1 MWQELNFSEIK
12 AKGWIK
18 KYLETQARGMTGEMD
33 KIGKPFSLRTWGSRN
48 ETDNEGYEAFVGGM
62 VTDMDS
68 WVPYEQTGYW
78 IDGTIRAGRLIDNEK
93 LIKLAGSRIYPQI
106 ACAHEDGYL
115 GPDFLKGSMTWAHAV
130 YLRAL
135 MAEYTATGDEKI
147 LEALK
152 KHFLARPLKDV
163 YHNVK
168 SVRIIGVR
176 NVADIEVALW
186 IYGQTKDE
194 RFLQMAEESYEEWNR
209 IYEDDSEAG
218 PGEEMYDLTVKGMLG
233 NRKVERN
240 HGVTY
245 CEICK
250 LAAILHLYTG
260 KEIYKKAA
268 VNAFDKVYRDQMIVD
283 GVFSSSEYLN
293 GNENSWAV
301 HETCDVSDFTWAIG
315 YLYMITGDAKYGD
328 WVEDAIFNA
337 GLGSVD
343 DDFKGNQYFSGPN
356 QVIANDHS
364 NHAQFYRGRDWM
376 SYAPEKFLACCAG
389 NVHRFMPNYVY
400 RSWMRDGNNLAAFT
414 YAPSEIQIDIKGS
427 KVRIEEDTKYPFENV
442 VRFHIST
449 EKPVAFGL
457 VLRQP
462 NWAKKTM
469 LIVNGEKVNAK
480 FENGTYRLERMFSD
494 KDEIILSFTDE
505 IQLIENAKGISVK
518 KGALLYALPVEEKV
532 VIEGVRELG
541 NEEFPHYSLYPE
553 SKWNYGLCVDK
564 ARYFKVTEGSVGE
577 EPWRREQNALTI
589 TVKGKEVFDWK
600 VRNYKS
606 VQGRL
611 WMRGPCKWEKGE
623 AQLVGQVNE
632 VKLNAKLGEERELT
646 LVPYATTR
654 LRVGI
659 FPIIK

>member
-1 MWQELNFSEIK
+1 MWQELNFSEIR

-18 KYLETQARGMTGEMD
+18 NFLETQAAGQTGEMH
-33 KIGKPFSLRTWGSRN
+33 KIGTPFSMRTWGSKKA
-48 ETDNEGYEAFVGGM
+48 EDNAGYEAFVGGL

-78 IDGTIRAGRLIDNEK
+78 IDGAIRAGRLIDNEK
-93 LIKLAGSRIYPQI
+93 LIQLAGSRIYPQI
-106 ACAHEDGYL
+106 ACADEDGYL
-115 GPDFLKGSMTWAHAV
+115 GPDFLKENMTWAHAV
-130 YLRAL
+130 YFRA
-135 MAEYTATGDEKI
+135 MIAEYTATGDEKI

-152 KHFLARPLKDV
+152 KHFLARPLKNV
-163 YHNVK
+163 YHYRK
-168 SVRIIGVR
+168 YMRIIGVR
-176 NVADIEVALW
+176 NVADIETALW

-218 PGEEMYDLTVKGMLG
+218 PGEEMHDLTIKGMLK

-268 VNAFDKVYRDQMIVD
+268 VKAFDKVYRDQMIVD

-356 QVIANDHS
+356 QVIANDIS

-376 SYAPEKFLACCAG
+376 SYAPKKFLACCAG
-389 NVHRFMPNYVY
+389 NVHRFMPNFVY
-400 RSWMRDGNNLAAFT
+400 RSWMRDGDDLAAFT
-414 YAPSEIQIDIKGS
+414 YAPSEIQVEIAGS
-427 KVRIEEDTKYPFENV
+427 KVKITEDTKYPFENV
-442 VRFHIST
+442 VRFRIST

-457 VLRQP
+457 VLRKP
-462 NWAKKTM
+462 NWAKKAE
-469 LIVNGEKVNAK
+469 LSVNGEVVKAK
-480 FENGTYRLERMFSD
+480 FVNGIYRLERTFSD
-494 KDEIILSFTDE
+494 KDEITLNFTDE
-505 IQLIENAKGISVK
+505 IRLIENAKGISVK

-532 VIEGVRELG
+532 VIEGLRELG
-541 NEEFPHYSLYPE
+541 NPDFPHYSLYPE
-553 SKWNYGLCVDK
+553 SKWNYGLCVNMSENFV
-564 ARYFKVTEGSVGE
+564 ATTGEVGE
-577 EPWRREQNALTI
+577 EPWRREQNGLAI
-589 TVKGKEVFDWK
+589 TVRGKEVCDWK
-600 VRNYKS
+600 VRNYNH
-606 VQGRL
+606 VQGRV
-611 WMRGPCKWEKGE
+611 WMRGACRWDEGK
-623 AQLVGQVNE
+623 AQLMGQVNE
-632 VKLNAKLGEERELT
+632 VKANAKLGEECTLT

-659 FPIIK
+659 FPVIK

>member
-18 KYLETQARGMTGEMD
+18 NYLETQAKGQTGEMD
-33 KIGKPFSLRTWGSRN
+33 KIGTPFSMRTWGSKKA
-48 ETDNEGYEAFVGGM
+48 EHNEGYEAFVGGL
-62 VTDMDS
+62 VTDMDT
-68 WVPYEQTGYW
+68 WVPYEQNGYW
-78 IDGTIRAGRLIDNEK
+78 IDGAIRAGRLIDNEK

-106 ACAHEDGYL
+106 ACADEDGYL
-115 GPDFLKGSMTWAHAV
+115 GPDFLKDSMTWSHAV
-130 YLRAL
+130 YLRSL
-135 MAEYTATGDEKI
+135 MAEYTATHDEKI

-152 KHFLARPLKDV
+152 KHFLRRPLKDV
-163 YHNVK
+163 YHTCR

-176 NVADIEVALW
+176 NVADIEIALW

-218 PGEEMYDLTVKGMLG
+218 PGEEMYDLTLKGMLG
-233 NRKVERN
+233 KRKVDRN

-260 KEIYKKAA
+260 KEVYKKAA

-337 GLGSVD
+337 GLGCVD

-356 QVIANDHS
+356 QVICDDHS
-364 NHAQFYRGRDWM
+364 NHAQFYRGKDWM

-389 NVHRFMPNYVY
+389 NVHRFMPNFVY
-400 RSWMRDGNNLAAFT
+400 RSWMRDGDDLAAFT
-414 YAPSEIQIDIKGS
+414 YAPCEIQVEIKGS
-427 KVRIEEDTKYPFENV
+427 KVRIEEDTKYPFENTV
-442 VRFHIST
+442 CFKVST

-457 VLRQP
+457 VLRKP
-462 NWAKKTM
+462 DWAKQAV
-469 LIVNGEKVNAK
+469 LSINGEVKKVK
-480 FENGTYRLERMFSD
+480 FDKGVYRLDRTFSD
-494 KDEIILSFTDE
+494 KDEIVLSFTDE
-505 IQLIENAKGISVK
+505 IRLIENAKGVSVK

-532 VIEGVRELG
+532 VIEGLRELG
-541 NEEFPHYSLYPE
+541 NEDFPHYSLYPE

-564 ARYFKVTEGSVGE
+564 AKCFEATQGAVGE
-577 EPWRREQNALTI
+577 EPWRREQNPLSI
-589 TVKGKEVFDWK
+589 TVKGKEVADWK
-600 VRNYKS
+600 IRNYKS
-606 VQGRL
+606 IQGRL

-623 AQLVGQVNE
+623 AQLIGQVNE
-632 VKLNAKLGEERELT
+632 VKSNAKLGAETILT

-654 LRVGI
+654 LRIGI
-659 FPIIK
+659 FPIVK

>member
-18 KYLETQARGMTGEMD
+18 KYLETQAQGMTGEMD

-78 IDGTIRAGRLIDNEK
+78 IDGAVRAGRLIDNEK

-106 ACAHEDGYL
+106 ACAHEDGYI
-115 GPDFLKGSMTWAHAV
+115 GPDFLKNSMTWVHAV

-135 MAEYTATGDEKI
+135 MAEYTATGDERI

-152 KHFLARPLKDV
+152 KHFLAQPLKDV
-163 YHNVK
+163 YHK
-168 SVRIIGVR
+168 RKYSRIIGVR
-176 NVADIEVALW
+176 NVADIETALW

-194 RFLQMAEESYEEWNR
+194 RFLQMAEESYDEWNR
-209 IYEDDSEAG
+209 IYEDDSVAG
-218 PGEEMYDLTVKGMLG
+218 LGEEMYDLTLKGMLG

-328 WVEDAIFNA
+328 WVENAIFNA

-356 QVIANDHS
+356 QVIANDNS

-400 RSWMRDGNNLAAFT
+400 RSWMRDGNDLATFT
-414 YAPSEIQIDIKGS
+414 YAPSEIQVEIGDS

-442 VRFHIST
+442 VRFRIST

-457 VLRQP
+457 VLREP
-462 NWAKKTM
+462 EWSKKTT
-469 LIVNGEKVNAK
+469 LTVNGEIIKAK
-480 FENGTYRLERMFSD
+480 FVNGIYRLERTFSD
-494 KDEIILSFTDE
+494 KDEIALSFTDE
-505 IQLIENAKGISVK
+505 ITLIENAKGISVK

-532 VIEGVRELG
+532 VIEGLRELG
-541 NEEFPHYSLYPE
+541 NEEFPHYSLYPD
-553 SKWNYGLCVDK
+553 SKWNYGLCVNEK
-564 ARYFKVTEGSVGE
+564 KHFTSVEGSVGE
-577 EPWRREQNALTI
+577 EPWRREQNGLAI
-589 TVKGKEVFDWK
+589 TVCGKEVCDWK
-600 VRNYKS
+600 VRNYNS

-611 WMRGPCKWEKGE
+611 WMRGPCKWEKGK
-623 AQLVGQVNE
+623 AQLMEQVRKVKENE
-632 VKLNAKLGEERELT
+632 KLGEECTLT

>member
-18 KYLETQARGMTGEMD
+18 KYLETQAQGMTGEMD

-78 IDGTIRAGRLIDNEK
+78 IDGAIRAGRLIDNEK

-106 ACAHEDGYL
+106 ACAHEDGYI
-115 GPDFLKGSMTWAHAV
+115 GPDFLKNSMTWAHAV

-135 MAEYTATGDEKI
+135 MAEYTATGDERI

-152 KHFLARPLKDV
+152 KHFLAQPLKDV
-163 YHNVK
+163 YHK
-168 SVRIIGVR
+168 RKYSRIIGVR
-176 NVADIEVALW
+176 NVADIETALW
-186 IYGQTKDE
+186 IYGQTRDE

-218 PGEEMYDLTVKGMLG
+218 PGEEMYDLTLKGMLG

-301 HETCDVSDFTWAIG
+301 HETCDISDFTWAIG

-328 WVEDAIFNA
+328 WVENAIFNA

-356 QVIANDHS
+356 QVIANDNS

-400 RSWMRDGNNLAAFT
+400 RSWMRDCNDLATFT
-414 YAPSEIQIDIKGS
+414 YAPSEIQIEIDGN
-427 KVRIEEDTKYPFENV
+427 KVKIEEDTKYPFENV
-442 VRFHIST
+442 VRFRIST

-457 VLRQP
+457 VLREP
-462 NWAKKTM
+462 EWSKKTT
-469 LIVNGEKVNAK
+469 LTVNGEIIKAK
-480 FENGTYRLERMFSD
+480 FVNGIYRLERTFSD
-494 KDEIILSFTDE
+494 KDEIALSFTDV
-505 IQLIENAKGISVK
+505 ITLIENAKGISVK

-532 VIEGVRELG
+532 VIEGLRELG
-541 NEEFPHYSLYPE
+541 NEEFPHYSLYPD
-553 SKWNYGLCVDK
+553 SKWNYGLCVNEK
-564 ARYFKVTEGSVGE
+564 KHFTSVEGSVGE
-577 EPWRREQNALTI
+577 EPWRREQNGLAI
-589 TVKGKEVFDWK
+589 TVCGKEVCDWK
-600 VRNYKS
+600 VRNYNS

-611 WMRGPCKWEKGE
+611 WMRGPCKWEKGK
-623 AQLVGQVNE
+623 AQLMEQVRKVKENE
-632 VKLNAKLGEERELT
+632 KLGEECTLT
-646 LVPYATTR
+646 LVPYVTTR

>member
-1 MWQELNFSEIK
+1 MWQELKFSEIK

-18 KYLETQARGMTGEMD
+18 NYLETQAQGMTGEMH
-33 KIGKPFSLRTWGSRN
+33 KIGKPFSMRTWGSKN
-48 ETDNEGYEAFVGGM
+48 ETDNKGYEAFVGGM
-62 VTDMDS
+62 VTDMDT

-78 IDGTIRAGRLIDNEK
+78 IDGAIRAGRLIDNEK

-115 GPDFLKGSMTWAHAV
+115 GPDFLRESMTWAHAV
-130 YLRAL
+130 YFRA
-135 MAEYTATGDEKI
+135 MIAEYTATGDETI

-152 KHFLARPLKDV
+152 KHFLARPLKNV
-163 YHNVK
+163 YHYRK
-168 SVRIIGVR
+168 YTRIIGVR
-176 NVADIEVALW
+176 NVADIETALW

-194 RFLQMAEESYEEWNR
+194 RFLQMAEESYEEWNH
-209 IYEDDSEAG
+209 IYEDDSVAG
-218 PGEEMYDLTVKGMLG
+218 PGEEMYDLTLKGMMG

-260 KEIYKKAA
+260 KENYKKAA
-268 VNAFDKVYRDQMIVD
+268 VKAFDKVYRDQMIVD

-328 WVEDAIFNA
+328 WVENAIFNA

-356 QVIANDHS
+356 QVVANDIS

-376 SYAPEKFLACCAG
+376 SYAPKKFLACCAG
-389 NVHRFMPNYVY
+389 NVHRFMPNLVY
-400 RSWMRDGNNLAAFT
+400 RSWMQDGDDLAAFT
-414 YAPSEIQIDIKGS
+414 YAPSEIQVEIGGQ
-427 KVRIEEDTKYPFENV
+427 KVKIEEETKYPFENV
-442 VRFHIST
+442 VRFRVAT
-449 EKPVAFGL
+449 EKPVTFGL
-457 VLRQP
+457 VLREP
-462 NWAKKTM
+462 EWSKKTT
-469 LIVNGEKVNAK
+469 LTVNGEVVKTKFVNG
-480 FENGTYRLERMFSD
+480 NYRLERTFSD
-494 KDEIILSFTDE
+494 KDEIVLTFTDE

-532 VIEGVRELG
+532 VIEGLRELE
-541 NEEFPHYSLYPE
+541 NEDFPHYSLYPE
-553 SKWNYGLCVDK
+553 SKWNYGLCLEAEK
-564 ARYFKVTEGSVGE
+564 EFTYEEGTVGE
-577 EPWRREQNALTI
+577 EPWRREQNGLTVTI
-589 TVKGKEVFDWK
+589 RGKEVFDWK
-600 VRNYKS
+600 IRNYNS

-611 WMRGPCKWEKGE
+611 WMRGPCRWEEGK
-623 AQLVGQVNE
+623 AQLMGQVR
-632 VKLNAKLGEERELT
+632 KLKADEKLGEECSLT